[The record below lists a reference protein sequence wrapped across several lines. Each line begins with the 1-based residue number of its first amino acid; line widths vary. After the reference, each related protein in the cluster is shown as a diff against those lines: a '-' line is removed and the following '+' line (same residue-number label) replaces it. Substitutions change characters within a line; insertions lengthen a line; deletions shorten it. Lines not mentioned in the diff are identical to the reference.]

1 MKRILTI
8 FCALMLTITVYAQ
21 QTYPAL
27 IKVQYNFIHVRD
39 TTHRDK
45 PYTETMM
52 LLAGKEASYYTS
64 FDRIEQDVNGWLG
77 FLESRKSGIQQ
88 ANSPVGKDIYYG
100 YFYLFA
106 QQHKSIT
113 YEQTSAINYLVEG
126 ELENLNWKILKDTL
140 NFSGIHTQKATT
152 TYKGRNWIAWFA
164 PELPFANGPW
174 KLYGLPGLILEAY
187 DDGNEV
193 QFKFAGVEKV
203 KPGDLALNSA
213 RNFSPSLIKQII
225 GLDVSVIVMAAEGPI
240 NNGGPV
246 KISKSEF
253 DKLMAQ
259 EAKDPVGFYTAQYAT
274 MGMKDPVSMAQSA
287 ASRRGG
293 GGGGSVNSSGAVN
306 PQINEKV
313 PVTVKNPVNN
323 PIELGPKSN

>member
-1 MKRILTI
+1 MTRLLTT
-8 FCALMLTITVYAQ
+8 FCAFMLAITAYAQ

-39 TTHRDK
+39 TTQRDK
-45 PYTETMM
+45 PHVETMM

-64 FDRIEQDVNGWLG
+64 FDRIEQDVNSWLG
-77 FLESRKSGIQQ
+77 MLESRKTGIQSTG
-88 ANSPVGKDIYYG
+88 SPGKDIYYG

-106 QQHKSIT
+106 QQHRSIT
-113 YEQTSAINYLVEG
+113 YEATSAINYLVES
-126 ELENLNWKILKDTL
+126 ETDNLNWKILKDTL

-187 DDGNEV
+187 DDKNEV
-193 QFKFAGVEKV
+193 QFRFAGVEKV
-203 KPGDLALNSA
+203 KPGDLAISKA
-213 RNFSPSLIKQII
+213 RDFSPSLIKQMK
-225 GLDVSVIVMAAEGPI
+225 GLDVSEIVMAAEGPT

-253 DKLMAQ
+253 DKLKAQ
-259 EAKDPVGFYTAQYAT
+259 EEKDPVGFLTAQYAA
-274 MGMKDPVSMAQSA
+274 MGRKDPALVAQA
-287 ASRRGG
+287 VVRGRSG

-306 PQINEKV
+306 PQVNEKA
-313 PVTVKNPVNN
+313 PVAVKNPVNN
-323 PIELGPKSN
+323 PIEFPEKKK

>member
-1 MKRILTI
+1 
-8 FCALMLTITVYAQ
+8 MLTIAVYAQ

-64 FDRIEQDVNGWLG
+64 FERIEGSVNLQV
-77 FLESRKSGIQQ
+77 LLMESRKSGFQWPH
-88 ANSPVGKDIYYG
+88 SPGKDIYYG

-106 QQHKSIT
+106 QQHKSIS
-113 YEQTSAINYLVEG
+113 YEQTSAINYLVES
-126 ELENLNWKILKDTL
+126 ETENINWKILKDTL
-140 NFSGIHTQKATT
+140 NFSGIHAQKATT

-187 DDGNEV
+187 DDKNDV
-193 QFKFAGVEKV
+193 QFRFAGVEKV
-203 KPGDLALNSA
+203 KPGDLAISKA
-213 RNFSPSLIKQII
+213 RDFSPSLIKQIK
-225 GLDVSVIVMAAEGPI
+225 GLDVSEIVMAAEGPI

-259 EAKDPVGFYTAQYAT
+259 EAKDPVGFFTAQFAA
-274 MGMKDPVSMAQSA
+274 MGMKDPASMAQSI

-293 GGGGSVNSSGAVN
+293 SGGGSSNGSGVAN
-306 PQINEKV
+306 PQANERA
-313 PVTVKNPVNN
+313 PAPVKNPINN
-323 PIELGPKSN
+323 PIELSPKK

>member
-1 MKRILTI
+1 MKRLLIT
-8 FCALMLTITVYAQ
+8 FCSLMLAITVYAQ

-39 TTHRDK
+39 TTQRDK

-64 FDRIEQDVNGWLG
+64 FERIEGGVNNWLG

-88 ANSPVGKDIYYG
+88 ANSAGISKDIYFG

-106 QQHKSIT
+106 QQHKSIA
-113 YEQTSAINYLVEG
+113 YETFAINYLVED
-126 ELENLNWKILKDTL
+126 EMTDLNWKILKDTL

-187 DDGNEV
+187 DDKNEV
-193 QFKFAGVEKV
+193 QFRFAGVEKV
-203 KPGDLALNSA
+203 KPGDLAISKA
-213 RNFSPSLIKQII
+213 REFSPSLIKQIK
-225 GLDVSVIVMAAEGPI
+225 GLDVSEIVMAAEGPI
-240 NNGGPV
+240 SNGGPV

-253 DKLMAQ
+253 DKLKAQ
-259 EAKDPVGFYTAQYAT
+259 EEKDPVGFLTAQYAA
-274 MGMKDPVSMAQSA
+274 MGRKDPALVAQAVVSGRGSGVVA
-287 ASRRGG
+287 A
-293 GGGGSVNSSGAVN
+293 
-306 PQINEKV
+306 P
-313 PVTVKNPVNN
+313 TVAERLILK
-323 PIELGPKSN
+323 